1 MKILVTGGAGFIGSH
16 VVDAYVAAGHQ
27 VVVLDNLSTGR
38 RENLNPAARLVEM
51 DLVDSGVGPLLKQEG
66 FDLVNHHAAQVS
78 VPASAQDPL
87 GDLKANGRGTLN
99 LLTACAGAGVKRF
112 IFISSGGAIYGEQEE
127 LPTNERAIP
136 RPLSPYA
143 VHKQL
148 GESYL
153 PFFAQEH
160 GLNWVVL
167 RYANVYGPRQAP
179 HAEAGVVAIFTQTLL
194 AGRPGIIY
202 RPDDM
207 PGGMIRD
214 YVFVKDVVAANLAA
228 LSQGQGGIFNIGT
241 GVATSTQE
249 LYDRVAAAV
258 GVELPPSYGPPRPG
272 DLRRSLLDNSLAA
285 RELGWRPQVDL
296 AQGCRQTVEYY
307 RAGQAGQK

>member
-1 MKILVTGGAGFIGSH
+1 MASRKSCPPT
-16 VVDAYVAAGHQ
+16 
-27 VVVLDNLSTGR
+27 
-38 RENLNPAARLVEM
+38 
-51 DLVDSGVGPLLKQEG
+51 SGPFPGP
-66 FDLVNHHAAQVS
+66 F
-78 VPASAQDPL
+78 
-87 GDLKANGRGTLN
+87 
-99 LLTACAGAGVKRF
+99 
-112 IFISSGGAIYGEQEE
+112 
-127 LPTNERAIP
+127 
-136 RPLSPYA
+136 PYA

-214 YVFVKDVVAANLAA
+214 YVFVKDVVAANH
-228 LSQGQGGIFNIGT
+228 GRPEPRQGGIFNIGT
-241 GVATSTQE
+241 GVATSTQQ

-296 AQGCRQTVEYY
+296 ASGCRQ
-307 RAGQAGQK
+307 